1 MMKELTLYKI
11 RDMALKNNISVYN
24 VNEFSNLIQ
33 KNNKI
38 AIVYMNRLIK
48 NNLATKPVNGKIS
61 FINDDF
67 IMASQLIYPS
77 YISINSAL
85 LFHKLTQQVPG
96 KVECVTTI
104 NSINYNELGISYHKI
119 KPELFFGYKR
129 YTYNNSYIF
138 VANPDKAVFDGLYL
152 NIFSE
157 TDINEF
163 KRNINF
169 SDLIRHLKKVK
180 IRKISQIMEI
190 LK

>member
-11 RDMALKNNISVYN
+11 RDMALKNNVSVYN
-24 VNEFSNLIQ
+24 VNEFANLIQ
-33 KNNKI
+33 KNNKV
-38 AIVYMNRLIK
+38 AIVYMNRLVR

-77 YISINSAL
+77 YISTNSAL
-85 LFHKLTQQVPG
+85 LFHKLAQQVPG

-104 NSINYNELGISYHKI
+104 NSINYNKLGISYHKI

-129 YTYNNSYIF
+129 YNYNNSYIF

-157 TDINEF
+157 NDINEF
-163 KRNINF
+163 KNNIDF
-169 SDLIRHLKKVK
+169 SDLIRNLKNIK
-180 IRKISQIMEI
+180 IRKIKKIMEI

>member
-1 MMKELTLYKI
+1 MKELSLYKI
-11 RDMALKNNISVYN
+11 RDMALKNNVPVYN

-48 NNLATKPVNGKIS
+48 NDLATKLINGKIS

-67 IMASQLIYPS
+67 IIASQLIYPS

-85 LFHKLTQQVPG
+85 LFHKLAQQVPD

-104 NSINYNELGISYHKI
+104 NSINYNKLGILYHKI

-129 YTYNNSYIF
+129 YNYNNSYIF
-138 VANPDKAVFDGLYL
+138 VANPDKAVLDGLYL

-157 TDINEF
+157 NDIIEF
-163 KRNINF
+163 KNNIDF
-169 SDLIRHLKKVK
+169 SDLIQYLKNINV
-180 IRKISQIMEI
+180 RKIKKIMEI